1 MTVSCIFYNLP
12 HILRFM
18 RKIIALL
25 AICVAIS
32 CAKEKQQVSKIEGK
46 RININDS
53 LAVDQEIED
62 FIKPFRKRIEEDMEK
77 VLSYAPKDMHKND
90 GALETTI
97 GNLMSD
103 LVKSQS
109 EPVYKKRTG
118 KAIDICLL
126 NHGGIRAPIP
136 EGPIKT
142 RTAFNVMPFEN
153 SIVVAELTAENI
165 HNMVDY
171 LVQAKRAHPIS
182 GLTIKMDQ
190 NDKLVEALVN
200 GQPIEANKTYT
211 VVTSDYL
218 QNGGDRMNF
227 LKNPASLEVL
237 DYKIRNAM
245 IDYFKSIDTI
255 PAQLDGRFIQQ

>member
-1 MTVSCIFYNLP
+1 
-12 HILRFM
+12 M

-25 AICVAIS
+25 AFCVAIS
-32 CAKEKQQVSKIEGK
+32 CAKEKQQISKIEGK
-46 RININDS
+46 RINVNDS
-53 LAVDQEIED
+53 LAVDQEIEN
-62 FIKPFRKRIEEDMEK
+62 FIKPFRERIEEDMEK
-77 VLSYAPKDMHKND
+77 VLSYAPKNMHKGD
-90 GALETTI
+90 GELETTI
-97 GNLMSD
+97 GNLMAD

-109 EPVYKKRTG
+109 NPIYKKRTG
-118 KAIDICLL
+118 KEIDICLL

-153 SIVVAELTAENI
+153 SIVVAELTSDNI
-165 HNMVDY
+165 HNLITY
-171 LVQAKRAHPIS
+171 LAKAKRAHPIS
-182 GLTIKMDQ
+182 GLTIKLKD
-190 NDKLVEALVN
+190 DIVAEALIN
-200 GQPIEANKTYT
+200 GKPIEANTTYT

-227 LKNPASLEVL
+227 LKNPESLEVL

-245 IDYFKSIDTI
+245 IDYFNSVDTI

>member
-1 MTVSCIFYNLP
+1 
-12 HILRFM
+12 M

-25 AICVAIS
+25 AIFIAIS
-32 CAKEKQQVSKIEGK
+32 CSKEKQSVSKIEGK

-53 LAVDQEIED
+53 ITTNQEIED
-62 FIKPFRKRIEEDMEK
+62 FIKPFRKRIQEDMNK

-90 GALETTI
+90 GKLETTI
-97 GNLMSD
+97 GNLMAD

-109 EPVYKKRTG
+109 EPIYKKRTE
-118 KAIDICLL
+118 KSIDICIL

-136 EGPIKT
+136 AGTIKT

-153 SIVVAELTAENI
+153 SIVVAELTAENVHGMI
-165 HNMVDY
+165 DY
-171 LVQAKRAHPIS
+171 LVKAKRAHPIS
-182 GLTIKMDQ
+182 GLTIKLDQ

-200 GQPIEANKTYT
+200 GKPIEANKTYA

-218 QNGGDRMNF
+218 QNGGDRMDF
-227 LKNPASLEVL
+227 LKNPESLEIL

-245 IDYFKSIDTI
+245 IDYFKTVDTI
-255 PAQLDGRFIQQ
+255 PAKLDGRFIQQ

>member
-1 MTVSCIFYNLP
+1 
-12 HILRFM
+12 M

-25 AICVAIS
+25 AIFLAFS
-32 CAKEKQQVSKIEGK
+32 CSKEKQLISKIEGK

-53 LAVDQEIED
+53 LTANQEIED
-62 FIKPFRKRIEEDMEK
+62 FIKPFRERIQEDMDK
-77 VLSYAPKDMHKND
+77 VLSYAPKNMHKND

-97 GNLMSD
+97 GNLMAD

-109 EPVYKKRTG
+109 EPVYKKRTD
-118 KAIDICLL
+118 KSIDICLL

-136 EGPIKT
+136 AGPIKT

-165 HNMVDY
+165 HNMVSY
-171 LVQAKRAHPIS
+171 LAKAKRAHPIS
-182 GLTIKMDQ
+182 GLTIKL
-190 NDKLVEALVN
+190 DKDLNVTEALVN
-200 GQPIEANKTYT
+200 GKAIEDGKTYT

-227 LKNPASLEVL
+227 LKDPESLEVL

-245 IDYFKSIDTI
+245 IDYFKTVDTI

>member
-1 MTVSCIFYNLP
+1 
-12 HILRFM
+12 M
-18 RKIIALL
+18 RKIIVLL
-25 AICVAIS
+25 AILIAVS
-32 CAKEKQQVSKIEGK
+32 CSQEKQRVSKIEGK

-53 LAVDQEIED
+53 LTANQEIED
-62 FIKPFRKRIEEDMEK
+62 FIKPFRERIEEDMNK

-97 GNLMSD
+97 GNVMAD

-118 KAIDICLL
+118 RSIDVCLL

-136 EGPIKT
+136 QGPIKT

-153 SIVVAELTAENI
+153 SIVVAELTSENV
-165 HNMVDY
+165 HNMVAY
-171 LVQAKRAHPIS
+171 LAEAKRAHPIS
-182 GLTIKMDQ
+182 GLTIKL
-190 NDKLVEALVN
+190 DKDAKVTEALID
-200 GQPIEANKTYT
+200 GKPIEDGKTYT

-227 LKNPASLEVL
+227 LKNPESLEVL

-245 IDYFKSIDTI
+245 IDYFKSVDTI
-255 PAQLDGRFIQQ
+255 PARLDGRFVQQ

>member
-1 MTVSCIFYNLP
+1 
-12 HILRFM
+12 M

-25 AICVAIS
+25 AIFLAFS
-32 CAKEKQQVSKIEGK
+32 CSKEKQLISKIEGK

-53 LAVDQEIED
+53 LTANQEIED
-62 FIKPFRKRIEEDMEK
+62 FIKPFRERIEEDMNK

-90 GALETTI
+90 GELETTI
-97 GNLMSD
+97 GNLMAD

-109 EPVYKKRTG
+109 EPVYKKRTD
-118 KAIDICLL
+118 KSIDICLL

-136 EGPIKT
+136 AGPIKT

-165 HNMVDY
+165 HNMVSY
-171 LVQAKRAHPIS
+171 LAKAKRAHPIS
-182 GLTIKMDQ
+182 GLTIKL
-190 NDKLVEALVN
+190 DKDLNVTEALVN
-200 GQPIEANKTYT
+200 GKAIEDGKTYT

-227 LKNPASLEVL
+227 LKDPESLEVL

-245 IDYFKSIDTI
+245 IDYFKTVDTI

>member
-1 MTVSCIFYNLP
+1 
-12 HILRFM
+12 M

-25 AICVAIS
+25 AIFLAFS
-32 CAKEKQQVSKIEGK
+32 CSKEKQLISKIEGK

-53 LAVDQEIED
+53 LTANQEIED
-62 FIKPFRKRIEEDMEK
+62 FIKPFRERIQEDMEK
-77 VLSYAPKDMHKND
+77 VLSYAPKNMHKND
-90 GALETTI
+90 GELETTI
-97 GNLMSD
+97 GNLMAD

-109 EPVYKKRTG
+109 EPVYKKRTD
-118 KAIDICLL
+118 KSIDICLL

-136 EGPIKT
+136 KGPIKT

-165 HNMVDY
+165 HNMVTY
-171 LVQAKRAHPIS
+171 LAKAKRAHPIS
-182 GLTIKMDQ
+182 GLTIKL
-190 NDKLVEALVN
+190 DKDFNVTEALVN
-200 GQPIEANKTYT
+200 GKPIEDGRTYT

-227 LKNPASLEVL
+227 LKDPKSLEVL

-245 IDYFKSIDTI
+245 IDYFKTVDTI
-255 PAQLDGRFIQQ
+255 PAQLNGRFIQQ